1 MSVLWQGVPRHV
13 ADRWSEA
20 PRTVTLLKGDIVL
33 REGKRVYV
41 YGGQVQTERARDRK
55 NEYETGE

>member
-41 YGGQVQTERARDRK
+41 YGGQVLTAPLRDRK
-55 NEYETGE
+55 DEWEAKE

>member
-13 ADRWSEA
+13 ADRWNEA